1 MKDNESYPFFYY
13 VCCMDN
19 LFVTYEQAKELKE
32 IGYNK
37 YSWFGME
44 CSLYKDDG
52 KHTFYANGIGDN
64 TYISVPLKTEV
75 LQWFRDKH
83 QLYGEVHTD
92 CTTEPQFCYVV
103 HEFFGNPKDLTE
115 KEWGWKDGLYS
126 VLYRTREEPESEL
139 INYLIQK
146 IILCQ

>member
-1 MKDNESYPFFYY
+1 LDS
-13 VCCMDN
+13 
-19 LFVTYEQAKELKE
+19 LFVTYEQALALKD
-32 IGYNK
+32 ICYVD

-44 CSLYKDDG
+44 CSLYKADG
-52 KHTFYANGIGDN
+52 KHTFYANGVGDD
-64 TYISVPLKTEV
+64 TYISAPLKTEV

-92 CTTEPQFCYVV
+92 CTTYPKFCYVV

-146 IILCQ
+146 INVGN

>member
-1 MKDNESYPFFYY
+1 MRDNESYPFFYY
-13 VCCMDN
+13 ICRMVN
-19 LFVTYEQAKELKE
+19 LFVTYEQALGLKE
-32 IGYNK
+32 IGYVD

-44 CSLYKDDG
+44 CSLYKADG
-52 KHTFYANGIGDN
+52 KHTFYANGVGDN
-64 TYISVPLKTEV
+64 TYVSAPLKTEV

-92 CTTEPQFCYVV
+92 CTTEPKFCYVV

-139 INYLIQK
+139 IDYLIQK
-146 IILCQ
+146 IRLW

>member
-1 MKDNESYPFFYY
+1 
-13 VCCMDN
+13 MDN
-19 LFVTYEQAKELKE
+19 LFVTYEQAKALKE
-32 IGYNK
+32 IEYNK

-64 TYISVPLKTEV
+64 TYISAPLKTEV

-92 CTTEPQFCYVV
+92 CTTYPKFCYVV

-146 IILCQ
+146 INVGN

>member
-1 MKDNESYPFFYY
+1 MEEQKKQYVEKNLDMSKNFCSYKQS
-13 VCCMDN
+13 
-19 LFVTYEQAKELKE
+19 LALKE
-32 IGYNK
+32 IGYVD

-44 CSLYKDDG
+44 CSLYNADG
-52 KHTFYANGIGDN
+52 KHTFYANGIGDD
-64 TYISVPLKTEV
+64 TYISAPLKTEV

-92 CTTEPQFCYVV
+92 CTTEPKFCYVV

-146 IILCQ
+146 INDGN

>member
-1 MKDNESYPFFYY
+1 
-13 VCCMDN
+13 MDN